1 MALGRDAVEM
11 RCIWRR
17 TAKSLKLVTIIQQR
31 LLKEK
36 KKNKNG
42 VSVAAATTGLRR
54 KQIKGLFGLG
64 ATSLDPILNPIMDPV
79 LDSILGPVMD
89 PVSIMELDPEIDVD
103 VLKLYGSTPIYSS
116 ECLGSLVSCTEHA
129 FDPLMSSLSRLAS
142 LIVT

>member
-11 RCIWRR
+11 RCIWQW

-31 LLKEK
+31 LLKK
-36 KKNKNG
+36 KKNKKG
-42 VSVAAATTGLRR
+42 VSMAVATTRLRR
-54 KQIKGLFGLG
+54 KKIKGLFGLG
-64 ATSLDPILNPIMDPV
+64 ATGLDPILNPIMDPV
-79 LDSILGPVMD
+79 LDSVLGLVMD

-116 ECLGSLVSCTEHA
+116 ECLGSLVSCMEHA
-129 FDPLMSSLSRLAS
+129 FDPLVSSLSRLAP